1 MDYAV
6 NTILILSLVLKIK
19 IEGYKQLLQQSGN
32 ILINLFHEE
41 NTYIWTSK
49 SQSHN
54 TFIDVLAER
63 VGGANQEMYLS

>member
-41 NTYIWTSK
+41 NT
-49 SQSHN
+49 
-54 TFIDVLAER
+54 
-63 VGGANQEMYLS
+63 